1 MAPASTT
8 PTAPASEIGSGAELQ
23 LAFEFGFRVNP
34 WDAQALR
41 TSGLEQ
47 ATRTVGWP
55 PHVLSNHDISRHA
68 SRYALHTRV
77 GIDIMARARV
87 AAVLFATLPGTT
99 FPHHGEEIGMTDVAV
114 PPFQA
119 TDPNGRTRANTPG
132 RARRARLRTD
142 RRRSRVQSGRST
154 RRIAAV
160 GLLGIALIHVFDL
173 GEGDGGCF
181 LLLNIAA

>member
-119 TDPNGRTRANTPG
+119 TDPNGRDPREHARASASSTPSD
-132 RARRARLRTD
+132 RPATFPRSRWASYSTLTPARSATSL
-142 RRRSRVQSGRST
+142 RRRPGT
-154 RRIAAV
+154 RRLWSNWFNV
-160 GLLGIALIHVFDL
+160 
-173 GEGDGGCF
+173 
-181 LLLNIAA
+181 